1 MTVPTS
7 LLEEVRNYLDI
18 TWADTTGDEK
28 LSGTIE
34 RGMQFLNNKAGA
46 ELDYIEETVQ
56 KELLF
61 EYCRHSRNG
70 ILNEFIINYA
80 PFLQDLRVGNGGT
93 YGQNADV

>member
-1 MTVPTS
+1 MTVSTG

-18 TWADTTGDEK
+18 TWADAAGDEK
-28 LSGTIE
+28 LSGMIE
-34 RGMQFLNNKAGA
+34 RGIQFLNNKAGA
-46 ELDYIEETVQ
+46 EMDYTEETVQ

-70 ILNEFIINYA
+70 ILNEFIVNYA

-93 YGQNADV
+93 YGQNTDI